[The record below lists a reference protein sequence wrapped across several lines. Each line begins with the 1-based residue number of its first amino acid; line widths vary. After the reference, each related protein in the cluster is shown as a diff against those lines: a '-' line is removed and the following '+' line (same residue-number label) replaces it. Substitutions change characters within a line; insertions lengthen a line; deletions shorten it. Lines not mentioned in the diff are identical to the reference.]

1 MKKLPHDLFDKVFGK
16 RCRKNIKR
24 LKTIILEENSICK
37 KKYKK
42 RFNYRTLYYTFVDI
56 YYYLH

>member
-16 RCRKNIKR
+16 TYCKNIKR
-24 LKTIILEENSICK
+24 LKTIILCKNNVCK
-37 KKYKK
+37 KKYNK